1 MDLREKKTK
10 RSIKNAFIELRAK
23 KPLERIS
30 VKELAELAE
39 ISKATFYLH
48 YHDIYDLSDCLQKE
62 VIENVLSSLSQP
74 DLLLKDS
81 VQFNRELFSVF
92 HAQQALIEI
101 LFSGSQASVLPIS
114 IEKALRE
121 YIFQLFPEAEHDA
134 QFNIMLSYRIH
145 GGYYAYQ
152 ENYKKFGVDS
162 ILETLN
168 EVNRLS
174 PITQWKNESKGHN

>member
-30 VKELAELAE
+30 VKELTELAE

-62 VIENVLSSLSQP
+62 VIKNILSSLGQP
-74 DLLLKDS
+74 DLLINDS
-81 VQFNRELFSVF
+81 VQFNKELFSAF
-92 HAQQALIEI
+92 HAQQTLIEI
-101 LFSGSQASVLPIS
+101 LFSGSQASVLPIN
-114 IEKALRE
+114 IERELRE
-121 YIFQLFPEAEHDA
+121 YIFQLFPEAVHDA

-152 ENYKKFGVDS
+152 ENYKKFGIDS

-168 EVNRLS
+168 EVNRII
-174 PITQWKNESKGHN
+174 PVAEWKNGK